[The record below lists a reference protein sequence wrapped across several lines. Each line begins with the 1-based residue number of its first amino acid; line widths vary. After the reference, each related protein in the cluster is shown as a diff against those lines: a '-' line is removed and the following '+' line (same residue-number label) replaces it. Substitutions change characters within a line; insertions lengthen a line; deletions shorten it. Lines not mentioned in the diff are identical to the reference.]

1 MAYEIPGKRRCR
13 YLPSFLIVLVFWC
26 AAAGRAA
33 DGYWAPKDPPKA
45 HYRIEARIDLDSR
58 LISGTERITLKN
70 TAARPLEFLAVDWQI
85 RDDDSLDLRLNG
97 APLTLINPRQTLP
110 LASPLVYR
118 LPLPLAPG
126 EEVTLMARF
135 ATGLVAGSEAVQ
147 IGLNSWYPRLWWDG
161 LPVHDSFEVKVND
174 LPGFALAVS
183 GRLDP
188 QTGFYKNDGARTF
201 GLYYGRGL
209 LSAEREVEGVL
220 VRALFTE
227 KGAPCARF
235 CLDAAADVI
244 RYYKNWLGFY
254 PFPVLTILP
263 GAPDPIGGYPM
274 YTGVVVIHGQE
285 KFDPAKPDHWTF
297 ITAHEIGHQYW
308 SEYVLED
315 DHPDWLWIG
324 LGIYADRSYC
334 RASNILPLP
343 QRAIMEV
350 YFEGVSQHL
359 DTTEDRPAEQVAK
372 IAFDYNNIVV
382 HGKGFAI
389 ISALENVLGRD
400 VFEGIYKACLKAYG
414 GRRLGWREFQRFC
427 EEESGRNLKWFF
439 EQWVR
444 SNKVLSVRVKAQA
457 CVEKDG
463 RFESTATV
471 ESLGSLRMP
480 ISVEAVFEDGSKQ
493 RQLTDRLFREQTLTF
508 LSESRLRAIVLDPD
522 KELAN
527 IENLPPPTAG
537 EVAGRIE
544 DADWTG
550 IGELAL
556 DLYDQAKMTDPANKR
571 SWFKLGLLL
580 FDGGYYPDAFDAFRM
595 SATKS
600 RDPRDLFGSEVWM
613 GILQDLMGNR
623 AEAIKHYQEALK
635 RGGDSSLQHGQ
646 YGLKIDRA
654 WVGERLKSPFTWG
667 KKRD

>member
-1 MAYEIPGKRRCR
+1 MAHAIPGKSRCP
-13 YLPSFLIVLVFWC
+13 YLLSVLIVLVLFG
-26 AAAGRAA
+26 ASAGLASDA
-33 DGYWAPKDPPKA
+33 YWVPKDPPKA

-97 APLTLINPRQTLP
+97 APLILINPRQTP
-110 LASPLVYR
+110 PVASPLVYR
-118 LPLPLAPG
+118 LPRPLAPG
-126 EEVTLMARF
+126 EEVTLAARF
-135 ATGLVAGSEAVQ
+135 AAGLVAGPEAAQ
-147 IGLNSWYPRLWWDG
+147 IGLNTWYPRLWWDG

-174 LPGFALAVS
+174 LPGYALAVS

-235 CLDAAADVI
+235 CLDTATDVI

-254 PFPVLTILP
+254 PFSVLTIVP

-274 YTGVVVIHGQE
+274 YTGIVVIHGQE
-285 KFDPAKPDHWTF
+285 KFDPAKPNHWTF

-315 DHPDWLWIG
+315 DNPDWLWIS

-334 RASNILPLP
+334 RASNIVPLP
-343 QRAIMEV
+343 ERAIMEV
-350 YFEGVSQHL
+350 YFEGVTQHL

-372 IAFDYNNIVV
+372 ITFDFNNIVV

-389 ISALENVLGRD
+389 ISALESVLGRD
-400 VFEGIYKACLKAYG
+400 IFAGIYKSCLKTYG

-427 EEESGRNLKWFF
+427 EETSGVNLKWFF
-439 EQWVR
+439 EEWVR
-444 SNKVLSVRVKAQA
+444 SNKILSVRVKSLDIS
-457 CVEKDG
+457 EKNG
-463 RFESTATV
+463 HFVTQVTV

-480 ISVEAVFEDGSKQ
+480 VPVEAVFEDGSKA
-493 RQLTDRLFREQTLTF
+493 RQFTDRLFREQTLTF
-508 LSESRLRAIVLDPD
+508 WSTHGLKTIVLDPD

-556 DLYDQAKMTDPANKR
+556 DLCNQAKKTDPASRR

-613 GILQDLMGNR
+613 GILQDLIGNR
-623 AEAIKHYQEALK
+623 TEAIKHYQEALK
-635 RGGDSSLQHGQ
+635 RGGDSSLQHDQ
-646 YGLKIDRA
+646 YGLKINRA
-654 WVGERLKSPFTWG
+654 WIEERLKTPFSWG
-667 KKRD
+667 RKK